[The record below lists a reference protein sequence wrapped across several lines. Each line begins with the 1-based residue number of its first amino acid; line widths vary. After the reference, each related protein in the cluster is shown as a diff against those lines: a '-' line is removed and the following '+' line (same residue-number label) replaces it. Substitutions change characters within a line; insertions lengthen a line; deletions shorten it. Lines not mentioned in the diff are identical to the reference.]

1 MRDPYDVLG
10 VARTASAADI
20 KKTYRQLAKKFHPDT
35 NKDPKAKERFAEIN
49 SAYEILGEED
59 KKARFDRGEIGA
71 DGKPRGFEG
80 FGAGPG
86 GFSRGGRAG
95 ETHFDFNFG
104 GGGPGGPG
112 GPGGGRGFEDF
123 FDLFSGGRRRGG
135 GPRPARGDDVAA
147 AAVVPLETLVQGG
160 SARVILPGGR
170 TLDVK
175 IPAGV
180 EDGQQIR
187 LRGQGQPGAGG
198 GDAGDALVTVKAAPH
213 PWFRL
218 EGRNLRLDLPVTIYE
233 AALGAKIQAPTL
245 DGKVELAIP
254 AGANGGQTLRL
265 RGKGLPAAD
274 GKPAGDLYVT
284 LKLMLPETADAGFE
298 AQMRE
303 LRDRRPY
310 DPRTK
315 LG

>member
-10 VARTASAADI
+10 VARSASAADI
-20 KKTYRQLAKKFHPDT
+20 KKAYRQLAKKFHPDT
-35 NKDPKAKERFAEIN
+35 NKDAKAKERFAEIN
-49 SAYEILGEED
+49 TAYEILGDED

-86 GFSRGGRAG
+86 GFSRGGRTG
-95 ETHFDFNFG
+95 DSHFEFNFG
-104 GGGPGGPG
+104 GGGSGGA
-112 GPGGGRGFEDF
+112 RGFEDF
-123 FDLFSGGRRRGG
+123 FDLFNGGRRRGG

-147 AAVVPLETLVQGG
+147 SATVPLETLGRGG
-160 SARVILPGGR
+160 AARMILPGGR
-170 TLDVK
+170 TIDVK
-175 IPAGV
+175 IPAGI

-198 GDAGDALVTVKAAPH
+198 GESGDVLVTVKAAPH

-218 EGRNLRLDLPVTIYE
+218 EGRHLRLDLPVTIYE
-233 AALGAKIQAPTL
+233 AALGAKIQTPTL

-274 GKPAGDLYVT
+274 GKPAGDLFVT
-284 LKLMLPETADAGFE
+284 LKLMLPEAPDASFE

-303 LRDRRPY
+303 LRDQRPY
-310 DPRTK
+310 DPRVR
-315 LG
+315 LGQA

>member
-1 MRDPYDVLG
+1 M
-10 VARTASAADI
+10 
-20 KKTYRQLAKKFHPDT
+20 
-35 NKDPKAKERFAEIN
+35 
-49 SAYEILGEED
+49 
-59 KKARFDRGEIGA
+59 
-71 DGKPRGFEG
+71 
-80 FGAGPG
+80 
-86 GFSRGGRAG
+86 
-95 ETHFDFNFG
+95 
-104 GGGPGGPG
+104 
-112 GPGGGRGFEDF
+112 
-123 FDLFSGGRRRGG
+123 
-135 GPRPARGDDVAA
+135 
-147 AAVVPLETLVQGG
+147 QGG

-284 LKLMLPETADAGFE
+284 LKLMLPEAADAGFE

>member
-10 VARTASAADI
+10 VARSANAADI
-20 KKTYRQLAKKFHPDT
+20 KKAYRQLAKKFHPDT
-35 NKDPKAKERFAEIN
+35 NKDSGAKERFAEIN
-49 SAYEILGEED
+49 SAYEILGDDD

-86 GFSRGGRAG
+86 GFSRNGRAG
-95 ETHFDFNFG
+95 DSHFEFNFG
-104 GGGPGGPG
+104 GG

-135 GPRPARGDDVAA
+135 GMRPTRGDDVTAA
-147 AAVVPLETLVQGG
+147 ATVPLETLGRGG
-160 SARVILPGGR
+160 AARMILPGGR
-170 TLDVK
+170 AIDIK
-175 IPAGV
+175 IPAGI

-198 GDAGDALVTVKAAPH
+198 GEPGDVLVTVKAAPH
-213 PWFRL
+213 PWFKL
-218 EGRNLRLDLPVTIYE
+218 DGRNLRLELPVTIYE
-233 AALGAKIQAPTL
+233 ATLGATIATPTL
-245 DGKVELAIP
+245 DGKVELSIP

-274 GKPAGDLYVT
+274 GKPAGDLFVT
-284 LKLMLPETADAGFE
+284 LKLMLPETIDAGFE

-303 LRDRRPY
+303 LRDQRPY
-310 DPRTK
+310 DPRAK
-315 LG
+315 LGQA

>member
-10 VARTASAADI
+10 VARSASAADI
-20 KKTYRQLAKKFHPDT
+20 KKAYRQLAKKFHPDT
-35 NKDPKAKERFAEIN
+35 NKDAKAKERFAEIN
-49 SAYEILGEED
+49 TAYEILGDED

-95 ETHFDFNFG
+95 DSHFEFNFG
-104 GGGPGGPG
+104 GGGSGGA
-112 GPGGGRGFEDF
+112 RGFEDF

-147 AAVVPLETLVQGG
+147 SATVPLETLGRGG
-160 SARVILPGGR
+160 AARMILPGGR
-170 TLDVK
+170 TIDVK
-175 IPAGV
+175 IPAGI

-198 GDAGDALVTVKAAPH
+198 GESGDVLVTVKAAPH

-218 EGRNLRLDLPVTIYE
+218 EGRHLRLDLPVTIYE
-233 AALGAKIQAPTL
+233 AALGAKIQTPTL

-274 GKPAGDLYVT
+274 GKPAGDLFVT
-284 LKLMLPETADAGFE
+284 LKLMLPEAPDASFE

-303 LRDRRPY
+303 LRDQRPY
-310 DPRTK
+310 DPRVR
-315 LG
+315 LGQA